1 MPKRFYVL
9 IHMGTKETYG
19 TQYIKMVGKL
29 LYLTNLKQNINYMV
43 NVSSRFMSS
52 LQETHLDIVKHI
64 FKYLKG
70 VLQTM
75 GFNTIKEMIM
85 QSKNI

>member
-1 MPKRFYVL
+1 ML

-43 NVSSRFMSS
+43 NVSSRFMSNP
-52 LQETHLDIVKHI
+52 QETHLDIVLNISREFYKPW
-64 FKYLKG
+64 
-70 VLQTM
+70 VL
-75 GFNTIKEMIM
+75 NTIKEMIM
-85 QSKNI
+85 